1 MLFVIPHFSD
11 SFMNI
16 INFSHSLKK
25 VTLLKT
31 HYWKVHYYTEVTEI
45 YSSYF
50 SGIPSIYFVIYV
62 EDLIP

>member
-11 SFMNI
+11 YYMKI
-16 INFSHSLKK
+16 TNFSRSLKK
-25 VTLLKT
+25 ATLLKST
-31 HYWKVHYYTEVTEI
+31 LLYKVTEI

-50 SGIPSIYFVIYV
+50 SGIPSTYFVKYV